1 MEIDRTVIAGVGG
14 LLAGAVLT
22 YAVGASNRAEL
33 AAQIERQA
41 AQIAGFETIAERVE
55 ALDTKLD
62 SVAAS
67 VAESADPAS
76 IEAALA
82 ERIEGLGARLEGLGG
97 SLSGIGSEVGSTLS
111 RELGA
116 LGERLSALTARPM
129 PGTPPDEA
137 APAPETGSASDL
149 PAPDPAAATGVGER
163 IGIGQT
169 AVLADGALR
178 VFLSRV
184 DAEGQS
190 ARVAVNGQAT
200 ETLVLGNG
208 LTAGDC
214 RVTLTGIEGREAIV
228 DAVCGAEAAAAPA
241 AETAGAAGAGSGI
254 GIGETAVFADGAL
267 RVFLSAILPDGSGA
281 RVAINGQ
288 ETVTI
293 AAGENVAAGDCTLT
307 LAGIDG
313 RQASFAADCGGSAD
327 TAAAPEGAATG
338 SGEGTEVGIGET
350 GIFADG
356 ALRVFLSAF
365 DPEAG
370 TARVA
375 INGPVVTALAMG
387 SPAQAGDCTVTLTGG
402 EGRRAIIDGRC

>member
-1 MEIDRTVIAGVGG
+1 MEVDKTMLVGVGG

-22 YAVGASNRAEL
+22 YAIGSATRADL
-33 AAQIERQA
+33 SAQIERQA
-41 AQIAGFETIAERVE
+41 SQIEAFEAISGRVE
-55 ALDTKLD
+55 ALDAKLD
-62 SVAAS
+62 TLAESVAA
-67 VAESADPAS
+67 SADPAS

-129 PGTPPDEA
+129 PGTPPEEA
-137 APAPETGSASDL
+137 APAPATGSASDL
-149 PAPDPAAATGVGER
+149 PAPDPAAASGEGER

-214 RVTLTGIEGREAIV
+214 RVILTGIEGREAIV
-228 DAVCGAEAAAAPA
+228 DAVCGADAAAAPA
-241 AETAGAAGAGSGI
+241 AETDGAAGAAGAI
-254 GIGETAVFADGAL
+254 GIGETAVFGEGAL
-267 RVFLSAILPDGSGA
+267 RVFLSSILPDGTGA

-293 AAGENVAAGDCTLT
+293 AAGESVTAGDCALT

-313 RQASFAADCGGSAD
+313 RQASFSADCGGGAD
-327 TAAAPEGAATG
+327 TAAASGAAPTG
-338 SGEGTEVGIGET
+338 SGEGSEIGIGET

-356 ALRVFLSAF
+356 GLRVFLSAF

-375 INGPVVTALAMG
+375 INGQALTMLSMG

-402 EGRRAIIDGRC
+402 EGRRAIIDGSC